1 MGEHLWCYRAHCMQA
16 KNAQFDVVF
25 RSATIARGSFA
36 PNGVVLILSLPLSLV
51 DTVRDAC
58 STN

>member
-1 MGEHLWCYRAHCMQA
+1 MQA
-16 KNAQFDVVF
+16 ENAQFDVVF
-25 RSATIARGSFA
+25 RSATIVRGSFA

>member
-1 MGEHLWCYRAHCMQA
+1 MQA
-16 KNAQFDVVF
+16 QNAQFDVVF
-25 RSATIARGSFA
+25 RGATLARGPFA
-36 PNGVVLILSLPLSLV
+36 MNVVVLILSLPLSLV